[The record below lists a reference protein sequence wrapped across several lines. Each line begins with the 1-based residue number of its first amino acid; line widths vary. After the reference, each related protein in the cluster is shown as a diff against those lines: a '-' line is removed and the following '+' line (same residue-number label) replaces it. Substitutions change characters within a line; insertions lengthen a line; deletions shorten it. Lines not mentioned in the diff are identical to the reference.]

1 MASNKLRISLD
12 KITPLAAPAM
22 APWRIPFFV
31 RKPAKA
37 PTMTPNIAPTESND
51 TQIPVIL
58 ADMVE
63 SVEMHASLELTEE
76 TFDIK
81 EERGAGGGQV
91 KTFMQLTC
99 SCNKPKPHHPQKIP
113 ENNLPSLD
121 RLLPTNPMGL
131 CYSRSRSHD
140 IPISSSSDED
150 YYQPAPPKRPTQARY
165 NPPPPPPPPPPPAAV
180 SAATSKPAL
189 TSKTFVK
196 SQTTVTS
203 SSNIGP
209 ILGKPYIDITTIY
222 DLDKELGRGQF
233 GITYLCTEKAT
244 GRKYA
249 CKSISRRKIVSEED
263 IEDVRREILILQH
276 LTGEPNIVEFR
287 GAYEDKQNLH
297 LVMELCSGGELFDRI
312 LAKGTY
318 SEKEAAT
325 IFRQIV
331 NVVHASLS
339 PTREEAQRPEPQTFH
354 GKHAAKLSTNQLMV
368 LSNNNAAA
376 RKVYKDIVGTPYY
389 FAPELLRR
397 SYGKEVDVWSAGII
411 LYILLSGMPP
421 FWAETEKGVFDA
433 ILEGNLDLHSD
444 PWPNIS
450 SSAKD
455 LIKKMIRTDPKR
467 RITAAQALEHP
478 WMKVD
483 GEASDKPIDSAV
495 LIRMK
500 QFRAMNKLKKL
511 ALKVIAE
518 NLSEEEIKGSKQM
531 FSNMDTDRS
540 GTITYDE
547 LKSGL
552 WRLGSK
558 LTEVEIK
565 QLMDAADVDKSGT
578 LDYVEFMTA
587 TMHRHRLDKEEN
599 LYKAFQYFD
608 TANRGFITREELRQ
622 AMAQYGMGDD
632 ATIDEVI
639 EDVDTDKDGNI
650 HYEDF
655 AAMMRKGTHDY
666 ETLDTLNAS
675 VGITAKT
682 AIKRARLC
690 KLGFHLPMAP
700 NQEWERHSKV
710 LNPTLG
716 TN

>member
-1 MASNKLRISLD
+1 
-12 KITPLAAPAM
+12 
-22 APWRIPFFV
+22 
-31 RKPAKA
+31 
-37 PTMTPNIAPTESND
+37 
-51 TQIPVIL
+51 
-58 ADMVE
+58 MVE
-63 SVEMHASLELTEE
+63 SVEMHGSLEPTEE

-81 EERGAGGGQV
+81 EERGAGGGQA
-91 KTFMQLTC
+91 KTFIKTLDLKHEESLVISLSFFNQQGKANAYFSLKVKERGMIPKTTQRAKAKHPKKATNRTRTTKSSKYLTELTC

-165 NPPPPPPPPPPPAAV
+165 NPPPPPPPPPPAAV

-196 SQTTVTS
+196 SRTTVTS

-244 GRKYA
+244 GRNYA
-249 CKSISRRKIVSEED
+249 CKSISSRKLVSAKD
-263 IEDVRREILILQH
+263 IEDVRREILILEH
-276 LTGEPNIVEFR
+276 LTGQPNIVEFR

-297 LVMELCSGGELFDRI
+297 LVMELCYGGELFDRI
-312 LAKGTY
+312 IAKGTY

-325 IFRQIV
+325 IIRQIV
-331 NVVHASLS
+331 NVVHVCHFMGVFHRDLKPENFLFASKEENAPIKATDFGLS
-339 PTREEAQRPEPQTFH
+339 VFIEE
-354 GKHAAKLSTNQLMV
+354 G
-368 LSNNNAAA
+368 
-376 RKVYKDIVGTPYY
+376 KVYKDIVGTPDYS
-389 FAPELLRR
+389 APELLRR

-411 LYILLSGMPP
+411 LYILLSGISA
-421 FWAETEKGVFDA
+421 FWAETEKGIFDA

-455 LIKKMIRTDPKR
+455 LIKKMIRNDPKR

-483 GEASDKPIDSAV
+483 GGASGKPVDSAV

-540 GTITYDE
+540 G
-547 LKSGL
+547 
-552 WRLGSK
+552 SK

-565 QLMDAADVDKSGT
+565 QLMDANGT
-578 LDYVEFMTA
+578 LDYVEFITA

-608 TANRGFITREELRQ
+608 KANRGFITREELRQ

-632 ATIDEVI
+632 AAIDEVI

-682 AIKRARLC
+682 AIKTARLC

-700 NQEWERHSKV
+700 TQEWERHSKV

-716 TN
+716 TI